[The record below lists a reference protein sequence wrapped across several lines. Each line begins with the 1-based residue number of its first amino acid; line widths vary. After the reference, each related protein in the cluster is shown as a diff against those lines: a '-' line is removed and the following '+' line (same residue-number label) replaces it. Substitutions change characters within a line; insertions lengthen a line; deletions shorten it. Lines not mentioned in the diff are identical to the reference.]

1 MVIDMNDAQLQ
12 TLAQIR
18 EFMAGTADVSFK
30 PLTGRQERYEF
41 VSRTLLRQGWACHR
55 RPDKGLLKAYFGKMT
70 GLSRAQVT
78 RLIAQ
83 YCQSGTVQAR
93 YQPPATAWRGRFTA
107 EDCIALAELDSLHDT
122 LSGPA
127 ARHLCH
133 RAWTLYGDARYERLA
148 SISVA
153 HLYNLRKHRSYRAQR
168 LHIDKTRS
176 RPSVI
181 GVRKAPA
188 PDGRAGFI
196 RIDTVHQ
203 GDQDGIKG
211 VYHINAVDCVT
222 QWQLVACCERI
233 SEAFLLPVIGLLL
246 EQFPFQILGF
256 HSDGGSEFVNH
267 DVARLLEKLRIEFTR
282 SRPRH
287 CNDNALVETKN
298 GAVIRKT
305 LGYGHIPQRFAK
317 PINEFY
323 ADHLNPYLNLHRP
336 CLYATEFIDPKG
348 RRRRVYKSV
357 DVQTP
362 LEKLAAMP
370 AELVTFKPGIS
381 LQSLQTEAC
390 RMTDNQAAT
399 RMQKAR
405 TALFQLINR
414 RPRDA
419 A

>member
-1 MVIDMNDAQLQ
+1 
-12 TLAQIR
+12 
-18 EFMAGTADVSFK
+18 
-30 PLTGRQERYEF
+30 
-41 VSRTLLRQGWACHR
+41 
-55 RPDKGLLKAYFGKMT
+55 
-70 GLSRAQVT
+70 
-78 RLIAQ
+78 
-83 YCQSGTVQAR
+83 
-93 YQPPATAWRGRFTA
+93 
-107 EDCIALAELDSLHDT
+107 
-122 LSGPA
+122 
-127 ARHLCH
+127 LCH

-203 GDQDGIKG
+203 GDQDGTKG

-317 PINEFY
+317 PINKFY
-323 ADHLNPYLNLHRP
+323 AEHLNPYLNLHRP
-336 CLYATEFIDPKG
+336 CLYPTEFIDPKG

-370 AELVTFKPGIS
+370 AELVTLKPGIS
-381 LQSLQTEAC
+381 LQSLKTEAC
-390 RMTDNQAAT
+390 RMTDNEAAT
-399 RMQKAR
+399 SMQKAR

>member
-1 MVIDMNDAQLQ
+1 M
-12 TLAQIR
+12 
-18 EFMAGTADVSFK
+18 
-30 PLTGRQERYEF
+30 
-41 VSRTLLRQGWACHR
+41 
-55 RPDKGLLKAYFGKMT
+55 
-70 GLSRAQVT
+70 
-78 RLIAQ
+78 
-83 YCQSGTVQAR
+83 
-93 YQPPATAWRGRFTA
+93 
-107 EDCIALAELDSLHDT
+107 
-122 LSGPA
+122 
-127 ARHLCH
+127 
-133 RAWTLYGDARYERLA
+133 
-148 SISVA
+148 
-153 HLYNLRKHRSYRAQR
+153 
-168 LHIDKTRS
+168 
-176 RPSVI
+176 
-181 GVRKAPA
+181 
-188 PDGRAGFI
+188 
-196 RIDTVHQ
+196 
-203 GDQDGIKG
+203 
-211 VYHINAVDCVT
+211 
-222 QWQLVACCERI
+222 
-233 SEAFLLPVIGLLL
+233 IGLLL

-305 LGYGHIPQRFAK
+305 LGYSHIPQRFAK

-362 LEKLAAMP
+362 LEKLAVMP

-399 RMQKAR
+399 SMQKAR